1 MDNVAQILPLVLIFA
16 LFWFLI
22 LRPARNKQKAVSSL
36 RSSLEVGDSVL
47 LGSGIFG
54 RIEAIE
60 AEGRERRLDI
70 APGVVVRAH
79 RDAVVSK
86 EQPVGDIDSGDPE
99 PDGTDVHE
107 SDGTEVDLTKDRPE
121 ERPGDGQPT

>member
-1 MDNVAQILPLVLIFA
+1 MEGLAQFLPLILIFV

-36 RSSLEVGDSVL
+36 RSSLAVGDTVL
-47 LGSGIFG
+47 LGSGIYG
-54 RIEAIE
+54 RIETLDPDTQDL
-60 AEGRERRLDI
+60 RLEI

-86 EQPVGDIDSGDPE
+86 EGPAHPEQQSTEPGPE
-99 PDGTDVHE
+99 PT
-107 SDGTEVDLTKDRPE
+107 P
-121 ERPGDGQPT
+121 

>member
-1 MDNVAQILPLVLIFA
+1 MDSLAQLLPLVLIFA

-22 LRPARNKQKAVSSL
+22 LRPARKKQQAVSQL

-54 RIEAIE
+54 RIESVE
-60 AEGRERRLDI
+60 ADGRELRIEI

-86 EQPVGDIDSGDPE
+86 ETPAGHSDDADDPE
-99 PDGTDVHE
+99 D
-107 SDGTEVDLTKDRPE
+107 SDVDLSQDRPE

>member
-1 MDNVAQILPLVLIFA
+1 MESLAQILPLVLIFA

-22 LRPARNKQKAVSSL
+22 LRPARNNQKAVSSL

-60 AEGRERRLDI
+60 ADGRELRLEI
-70 APGVVVRAH
+70 SPGVVVRAH

-86 EQPVGDIDSGDPE
+86 ETPVGN
-99 PDGTDVHE
+99 T
-107 SDGTEVDLTKDRPE
+107 GTETDERPE

>member
-1 MDNVAQILPLVLIFA
+1 VEGLAQLLPLVLIFA

-22 LRPARNKQKAVSSL
+22 LRPARKKQQAVSSL
-36 RSSLEVGDSVL
+36 RSSLVVGDNVL

-54 RIEAIE
+54 RIESVEADGHELRIE
-60 AEGRERRLDI
+60 I

-86 EQPVGDIDSGDPE
+86 EHPIGDTG
-99 PDGTDVHE
+99 PDTGE
-107 SDGTEVDLTKDRPE
+107 RPE

>member
-1 MDNVAQILPLVLIFA
+1 MLRSTQVSSGDLTGLLPLVLIFA

-22 LRPARNKQKAVSSL
+22 LRPARKKQQAVSSL

-54 RIEAIE
+54 HIEAIE
-60 AEGRERRLDI
+60 ADGRELRLEI

-86 EQPVGDIDSGDPE
+86 ETPVGDTHDADADGSG
-99 PDGTDVHE
+99 
-107 SDGTEVDLTKDRPE
+107 VDLSKDRPE

>member
-1 MDNVAQILPLVLIFA
+1 VDSLAQLLPLVLIFA

-22 LRPARNKQKAVSSL
+22 LRPARKKQQAVSSL
-36 RSSLEVGDSVL
+36 RSSLEAGDSVL

-54 RIEAIE
+54 RIASIE
-60 AEGRERRLDI
+60 ADGRELRLEI

-86 EQPVGDIDSGDPE
+86 EQPAGETGG
-99 PDGTDVHE
+99 GTTD
-107 SDGTEVDLTKDRPE
+107 DRPE

>member
-1 MDNVAQILPLVLIFA
+1 VEGLAQILPLVLIFA

-54 RIEAIE
+54 RIQAIE
-60 AEGRERRLDI
+60 ADGRELRLEI

-86 EQPVGDIDSGDPE
+86 ETPVG
-99 PDGTDVHE
+99 GTDTETHE
-107 SDGTEVDLTKDRPE
+107 RPE

>member
-1 MDNVAQILPLVLIFA
+1 VDQIAQLLPLVLIFA

-36 RSSLEVGDSVL
+36 RSSLAVGDNVL
-47 LGSGIFG
+47 LGSGIYG
-54 RIEAIE
+54 HIESVEADGHELRIE
-60 AEGRERRLDI
+60 I

-86 EQPVGDIDSGDPE
+86 EQPAVPT
-99 PDGTDVHE
+99 DGTA
-107 SDGTEVDLTKDRPE
+107 SDGSDVDLSKDRPE

>member
-1 MDNVAQILPLVLIFA
+1 VDSLAQLLPLVLIFA

-22 LRPARNKQKAVSSL
+22 LRPARKKQQAVSSL
-36 RSSLEVGDSVL
+36 RSSLAVGDNVL
-47 LGSGIFG
+47 LGSGIYG
-54 RIEAIE
+54 RIEAVDDD
-60 AEGRERRLDI
+60 GRELRIEI

-86 EQPVGDIDSGDPE
+86 ETPAGEPE
-99 PDGTDVHE
+99 PGTDE
-107 SDGTEVDLTKDRPE
+107 RPE

>member
-1 MDNVAQILPLVLIFA
+1 VEGLAQLLPLVLIFA

-22 LRPARNKQKAVSSL
+22 LRPARKKQQAVSSL
-36 RSSLEVGDSVL
+36 RSSLVAGDNVL

-54 RIEAIE
+54 RIESVEADGHELRIE
-60 AEGRERRLDI
+60 I

-86 EQPVGDIDSGDPE
+86 EQPGQAGPDSDE
-99 PDGTDVHE
+99 
-107 SDGTEVDLTKDRPE
+107 RPE
-121 ERPGDGQPT
+121 ERPGDGWPT

>member
-1 MDNVAQILPLVLIFA
+1 VDSVAQILPLVLIFA

-36 RSSLEVGDSVL
+36 RSSLTVGDNVL
-47 LGSGIFG
+47 LGSGIYG
-54 RIEAIE
+54 RIESVE
-60 AEGRERRLDI
+60 DEGRELRIEI

-79 RDAVVSK
+79 RDAVVSR
-86 EQPVGDIDSGDPE
+86 EQPVAETGDAE
-99 PDGTDVHE
+99 TDQ
-107 SDGTEVDLTKDRPE
+107 RPE